1 MALDVGFEVVS
12 SEALPN
18 MVKGGYENWTERV
31 QAKAQQLAGG
41 PSASQEVLKEKR
53 VEARDQ
59 FYRGLVDE
67 FKGQYPVFTQN
78 RLGNDLQPERPVVKA
93 LATQAGVVV
102 VLRKPVLQ
110 Q

>member
-1 MALDVGFEVVS
+1 MALELGFEVVS

-18 MVKGGYENWTERV
+18 MVKGGYENWTDRV

-41 PSASQEVLKEKR
+41 LSVSQEALKEKR
-53 VEARDQ
+53 MVARDQ
-59 FYRGLVDE
+59 LYQGLVEE
-67 FKGQYPVFTQN
+67 FKAQHPAFTQN

-93 LATQAGVVV
+93 IATQAGVVV

-110 Q
+110 